1 MGWFHRLHAWVLM
14 QLGARPDAGGRIAG
28 SILVLVAYVIAT
40 RVARR
45 IAARAVEDATSRYQI
60 SKASGYVLGL
70 AATGLLVWIWLE
82 GLTGFATYLGLLSA
96 GIAVALQEPIID
108 VAGWIFLII
117 RRPFRVGDRI
127 QIGPHSGDV
136 VDIRVLQFT
145 LLEVGNWVNA
155 DQSTGRVIHI
165 PNGWLFKNSIANYDQ
180 GFRFIWNEIDVVVT
194 FESDWRK
201 AKAALQRIVTDHAEH
216 HSADATA
223 DIDEVADRYHIKFSK
238 LTPYVWTSVV
248 DHGVRLTMR
257 YLCKPRDRRSS
268 THELWEEILTAFEQ
282 LPDVDLAYPTTR
294 RFDNAREGKPG
305 AGGPARGAGAKAGAD
320 AGPGA
325 DADPGPGA

>member
-1 MGWFHRLHAWVLM
+1 
-14 QLGARPDAGGRIAG
+14 
-28 SILVLVAYVIAT
+28 
-40 RVARR
+40 
-45 IAARAVEDATSRYQI
+45 YQI

-180 GFRFIWNEIDVVVT
+180 GF
-194 FESDWRK
+194 
-201 AKAALQRIVTDHAEH
+201 
-216 HSADATA
+216 
-223 DIDEVADRYHIKFSK
+223 
-238 LTPYVWTSVV
+238 
-248 DHGVRLTMR
+248 
-257 YLCKPRDRRSS
+257 
-268 THELWEEILTAFEQ
+268 
-282 LPDVDLAYPTTR
+282 
-294 RFDNAREGKPG
+294 
-305 AGGPARGAGAKAGAD
+305 
-320 AGPGA
+320 
-325 DADPGPGA
+325 